1 MGNGSIERRVVISA
15 TVAMAATILGS
26 GALIFEAY
34 QSGARSDGE
43 QAIANLLGL
52 GAERAVAESVFASRT
67 GDKDQQTH
75 LGAEAEESMTRQQTI
90 EEADNLSFPEF
101 VKDYLSI

>member
-67 GDKDQQTH
+67 GDRALPPERASRTEPSCS
-75 LGAEAEESMTRQQTI
+75 LPRRRPRSCERTRA
-90 EEADNLSFPEF
+90 ADGG
-101 VKDYLSI
+101 